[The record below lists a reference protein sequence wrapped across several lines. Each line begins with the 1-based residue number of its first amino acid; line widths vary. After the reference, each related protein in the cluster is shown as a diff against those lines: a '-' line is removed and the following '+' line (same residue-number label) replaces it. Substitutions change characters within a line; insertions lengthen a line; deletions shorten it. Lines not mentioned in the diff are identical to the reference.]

1 MAVTALQTSTGL
13 NTAGGATTRADRG
26 VGALK
31 SEDFF
36 RILITELRQ
45 QDPLQ
50 PAKTSDMISNVS
62 QIRNIE
68 LSGQLTQTLDTI
80 AKQQRTAGTSELIG
94 KFIVAVTQA
103 PDGTP
108 MGAEGVVT
116 SVQFASD
123 GSAVL
128 ELDNGLTVRAADVA
142 QIMSVEEAERR
153 ISELSENPLPAGA
166 GGTETATQTARQ
178 RMASKSANFL
188 QKLFRL

>member
-1 MAVTALQTSTGL
+1 MAVTALETSTGL
-13 NTAGGATTRADRG
+13 NTAGGASARTDRG

-68 LSGQLTQTLDTI
+68 MSGQLTQTLDTI
-80 AKQQRTAGTSELIG
+80 AKQQRTAGTSEMIG
-94 KFIVAVTQA
+94 KYIVAVTQA

-123 GSAVL
+123 GTAVL
-128 ELDNGLTVRAADVA
+128 ELDSGMTVRASDVA
-142 QIMSVEEAERR
+142 QITTVEEAERR
-153 ISELSENPLPAGA
+153 MSAAGQEQLMTAGQGADPAA
-166 GGTETATQTARQ
+166 ATAKQ
-178 RMASKSANFL
+178 RIAQKSAGFL
-188 QKLFRL
+188 QNLFRL

>member
-1 MAVTALQTSTGL
+1 MAVTAVQNPTGL
-13 NTAGGATTRADRG
+13 NTASGANARKDRG

-45 QDPLQ
+45 QDPLE

-68 LSGQLTQTLDTI
+68 LSSQLTTTLDTM
-80 AKQQRTAGTSELIG
+80 AKQQRTAGSSEMIG
-94 KFIVAVTQA
+94 KYVVAITQA

-108 MGAEGVVT
+108 LGTEGVVS

-128 ELDNGLTVRAADVA
+128 ELDSGQTVSAADVA
-142 QIMSVEEAERR
+142 QIMSAEEAERR
-153 ISELSENPLPAGA
+153 ISAMGQDQLLGGA
-166 GGTETATQTARQ
+166 ASTTADATTAKQ
-178 RMASKSANFL
+178 RMAHKSANVL